1 MGRYTLVMDTFEKQ
15 KIAISLKEG
24 SKKKTKVSLKT
35 IDDLTTQVPSASEL
49 AKSLNIRKNVSEFRV
64 TYISNKMCLS
74 LPVAYSDKKVLSRVK
89 LQKGSNIN
97 VNNSVFQSIMYEFL
111 SRLDSREE
119 KYKDFYRFAM
129 ESNLLNLK
137 QKEYISRRIASGDY
151 TSFCE
156 QEIHKLSS
164 PYRQFRNILFLMEE
178 YDMIYQNPVKEEV
191 AEEIDDIDKDYDDPD
206 KEGFFSEEEKKA
218 YQEYMDNLP
227 DENYEYVF
235 RKSRGLV

>member
-1 MGRYTLVMDTFEKQ
+1 
-15 KIAISLKEG
+15 
-24 SKKKTKVSLKT
+24 
-35 IDDLTTQVPSASEL
+35 
-49 AKSLNIRKNVSEFRV
+49 
-64 TYISNKMCLS
+64 MCLS

-89 LQKGSNIN
+89 LQKGSSINI
-97 VNNSVFQSIMYEFL
+97 NNSVFQSVMYEFL

-137 QKEYISRRIASGDY
+137 QKEYISRRIANGDY

-178 YDMIYQNPVKEEV
+178 YDMIYQNPEKEEV
-191 AEEIDDIDKDYDDPD
+191 EEEIDDIDKDYDDPD

-227 DENYEYVF
+227 EENYEYVF
-235 RKSRGLV
+235 IKNRGRF